1 MICQLC
7 VRNIEINILL
17 KLGIRLLLVLLDIKL
32 VIVIY
37 SFFVISLGVIVN
49 MIINIGFEVFVENI
63 DRELDID
70 IIEICV

>member
-1 MICQLC
+1 M
-7 VRNIEINILL
+7 
-17 KLGIRLLLVLLDIKL
+17 
-32 VIVIY
+32 IY

>member
-1 MICQLC
+1 M
-7 VRNIEINILL
+7 

>member
-1 MICQLC
+1 M
-7 VRNIEINILL
+7 
-17 KLGIRLLLVLLDIKL
+17 LLLVLLDIKL

-37 SFFVISLGVIVN
+37 SFFVISLGFIVN